1 MPGRADWGVCGQ
13 SRESPVR
20 SAVEPRS
27 KSGAHLRFYRK
38 AGRLRQFSVLI
49 CKKQIFLLGA
59 YRFRGLYYHPA
70 FFMPPAEPT
79 PPTFG
84 VRGCRLRR
92 WEFTLLPPQLFV
104 WVGCEG
110 ELSPIR
116 RAKFPWHVARR
127 GRTAYNTR
135 ARGTG
140 APRGPGQDER
150 WLP

>member
-38 AGRLRQFSVLI
+38 AGRLRHFSVLI

-92 WEFTLLPPQLFV
+92 WEFLLLPPQLFR
-104 WVGCEG
+104 VG
-110 ELSPIR
+110 
-116 RAKFPWHVARR
+116 
-127 GRTAYNTR
+127 
-135 ARGTG
+135 
-140 APRGPGQDER
+140 
-150 WLP
+150 